1 MSKDKVLVVAKDKIV
16 KVFTSP
22 RNIVVQVTPQS
33 PEATV
38 KAIPMVGPRGVI
50 GPTGP
55 TGPIG
60 PIGPTGP
67 ETSISVG
74 SVDSVDFD
82 SGATVSITGPAG
94 NQVLDFEIPSGPTG
108 PIGPTGPQG
117 PKSLDLASEGNNEQE
132 ITGIENTTV
141 IDSVNAKDW
150 RWLKYMIAL
159 SKTVG
164 SENKFYAT
172 ELSVLIDKEN
182 LNVSEYAVIDNDGDM
197 GTIEVSKDG
206 GVVKLIVTPNPSVT
220 PITVRFARIGLK
232 S

>member
-1 MSKDKVLVVAKDKIV
+1 MSKDRVLVVTKDNIV

-22 RNIVVQVTPQS
+22 RELVVKVTAQNVP
-33 PEATV
+33 AVV
-38 KAIPMVGPRGVI
+38 KAIPMVGQRGVI

-60 PIGPTGP
+60 LTGPTGP
-67 ETSISVG
+67 ETSISIG
-74 SVDSVDFD
+74 SVDSVEYDD
-82 SGATVSITGPAG
+82 GASVVVTGPPG
-94 NQVLDFEIPSGPTG
+94 NQVIDFEIPSGPTG
-108 PIGPTGPQG
+108 PTGPTGPQG
-117 PKSLDLASEGNNEQE
+117 PKSLDLASEGNNELE
-132 ITGIENTTV
+132 ISGIENTTV
-141 IDSVNAKDW
+141 IDSVNVEDW

-182 LNVSEYAVIDNDGDM
+182 VSVSEYAVIDNDGDM
-197 GTIEVSKDG
+197 GTIEVSKNG
-206 GVVKLIVTPNPSVT
+206 GLIKLIVTPHPSIM